1 MRDHPNEYILE
12 NISLSDITYSE
23 LLKHSSEMIDTSK
36 RNFFDIQPQVLNVNF
51 GLFSNPAATLDFPLV
66 SVTQLNNSLVLS
78 CSCKTPK
85 TKLCEHQVQVL
96 YNIIDRSYFCIFFD
110 ERLRNQR
117 MKEVAKEYGLEREN
131 DLDKYFDLVY
141 IHKSVSIK
149 PKVKGLLP
157 VNQNNTAVVMKEL
170 LPKPPK
176 RVEQAGTENK
186 CIIVLGKHK
195 NYDQLHIKIFEG
207 NTTKDGKIKNPL
219 AETDPLK
226 YVWAAENV
234 EQAKF
239 FTAITNF
246 QNNFDAANPEKDLQ
260 ALKIIFKNPLELEAF
275 VHDKKLSEN
284 INTSSIVSV
293 QLKLLNPNIK
303 LSVFKKSPFYEVTGE
318 LFINEK
324 SYAFKSVNSK
334 YHYFIQLGDILYLIA
349 NENLLRIIDYFKT
362 NNERVL
368 IHESK
373 FDEFRKTILDK
384 LEHQVTINYSFVQ
397 TATKKQIIEQ
407 GFNQTHEKIIYL
419 SQQENYVSIVPVVKY
434 GNVEI
439 PVFSKKQIYDT
450 DPNGNMF
457 KVARDLELEEQFT
470 AVLMRQHPYFEEQL
484 YEGEF
489 FYLHIDRFLDEGWFL
504 DVFEE
509 WRNQHILVLGFNDIK
524 KNKLNPNKAK
534 VVIRVSSGIDWFN
547 ATLKVNYGK
556 QTATLKQLH
565 KAIRE
570 KSRYVQLD
578 DGTLG
583 VLPEE
588 WMKKMERYFRVGEVV
603 EELIRIPKN
612 NFSEM
617 NELFDKEVLDKEV
630 EQELAL
636 YETKLSQVNTIKE
649 VPIPEGLHATLRDY
663 QKQGLNWL
671 NVLDDFNFG
680 SCLADDMGLGKTIQ
694 VIAFILSQRD
704 KRSTPKPSGESDIAE
719 KDSKL
724 TAHNTNLVVV
734 PTSLLFNWQAEVAK
748 FAPSIKIFTHYG
760 ASRIKDATKFD
771 GYEIILT
778 TYGMLLSDIRYLKE
792 YRFNYIF
799 LDESQAIK
807 NPESQRYKTVR
818 MLQSRNKVVLT
829 GTPIENN
836 TFDIYGQLSFACPGL
851 LGNKLYFK
859 DTYALPI
866 DQFQDSKR
874 AAELQKKIS
883 PFILRR
889 TKKEVAKE
897 LPEKTEMVIY
907 CEMGEEQRKIYNAC
921 EKELRDF
928 IASKN
933 EDEITTNT
941 MHVLTGLT
949 KLRQICN
956 APALLK
962 DEGHLGDFSA
972 KIEVLMEQIEN
983 NSPNHKILVFSQ
995 FVTMLDLIKEE
1006 LKKRNIAFEYLTGQT
1021 KNREDKVN
1029 SFQDNEQV
1037 RVFLISLKAGGTG
1050 LNLTEADYVY
1060 LVDPWW
1066 NPAVENQAIDRCYR
1080 IGQKKN
1086 VIAVRL
1092 ICPDTIEEKIMKL
1105 QESKTKLVNDLI
1117 KTEEGMLKS
1126 FSKKD
1131 LMEMLK

>member
-1 MRDHPNEYILE
+1 MRDHPTEYILE
-12 NISLSDITYSE
+12 NTSLSEITYSE
-23 LLKHSSEMIDTSK
+23 LLAHSSELIDTSK
-36 RNFFDIQPQVLNVNF
+36 RNFFDIQPQVLNINF
-51 GLFSNPAATLDFPLV
+51 GLFSNPSATLDFPLV
-66 SVTQLNNSLVLS
+66 SVTQLNHSIVLS

-110 ERLRNQR
+110 EKLRNQE
-117 MKEVAKEYGLEREN
+117 MKKVAKEYGLEREN
-131 DLDKYFDLVY
+131 DLDQYFDLQY

-149 PKVKGLLP
+149 PKAKGLQP
-157 VNQNNTAVVMKEL
+157 FTASTTAVTMQEL
-170 LPKPPK
+170 VPKDVK
-176 RVEQAGTENK
+176 RIEQLGLKNK
-186 CIIVLGKHK
+186 LIMVLGKHK
-195 NYDQLHIKIFEG
+195 NYDQLNIKLYEG
-207 NTTKDGKIKNPL
+207 NATKDGKIKNPL
-219 AETDPLK
+219 SETPPLK
-226 YVWAAENV
+226 YVWTAEHV
-234 EQAKF
+234 ERAKF

-246 QNNFDAANPEKDLQ
+246 QNNFDAANQEADLQ
-260 ALKIIFKNPLELEAF
+260 ALRIILRNPQNLDVF
-275 VHDKKLSEN
+275 VHDKKISES
-284 INTSSIVSV
+284 ITTSSLVPV
-293 QLKLLNPNIK
+293 QLKILNPDVK
-303 LSVFKKSPFYEVTGE
+303 LSVFKKSPFFEVTGE
-318 LFINEK
+318 LFINDK
-324 SYAFKSVNSK
+324 AYAFKSLNSK
-334 YHYFIQLGDILYLIA
+334 YHYFVQIGDVMYLIA
-349 NENLLRIIDYFKT
+349 NANLLRIINYFKA
-362 NNERVL
+362 NNEKVL

-397 TATKKQIIEQ
+397 SATKKQINEQ
-407 GFNQTHEKIIYL
+407 GFNEEREKIIYL
-419 SQQENYVSIVPVVKY
+419 SQQENYVSIMPVVKY

-450 DPNGNMF
+450 DKNGNMF
-457 KVARDLELEEQFT
+457 KVSRDKELEEQFT
-470 AVLMRQHPYFEEQL
+470 SILIRQHPYFEEQL
-484 YEGEF
+484 YEGEY
-489 FYLHIDRFLDEGWFL
+489 FYLHIDKFLDEQWFL

-524 KNKLNPNKAK
+524 KNKLNSNKAK
-534 VVIRVSSGIDWFN
+534 VAIHVSSGIDWFN
-547 ATLKVNYGK
+547 ATLKINYGK
-556 QTATLKQLH
+556 QTVTLKQLH

-570 KSRYVQLD
+570 KSKYVQLD

-588 WMKKMERYFRVGEVV
+588 WIKKFERYFRTGEVID
-603 EELIRIPKN
+603 ELIRIPKS
-612 NFSEM
+612 NFAEM
-617 NELFDKEVLDKEV
+617 NELFEKDVLSKEV
-630 EQELAL
+630 EQELLL
-636 YETKLSQVNTIKE
+636 YETKLANISV
-649 VPIPEGLHATLRDY
+649 IPEIPVPHELNGVLRDY

-671 NVLDDFNFG
+671 NLLDDFNFG

-694 VIAFILSQRD
+694 IIAFILSQR
-704 KRSTPKPSGESDIAE
+704 
-719 KDSKL
+719 SKL
-724 TAHNTNLVVV
+724 SEQKSNTNLIVV
-734 PTSLLFNWQAEVAK
+734 PTSLLFNWQAEVKK
-748 FAPSIKIFTHYG
+748 FAPSIKLFTHYG

-771 GYEIILT
+771 QYEIILT

-807 NPESQRYKTVR
+807 NPKSQRYKAVR

-866 DQFQDSKR
+866 DQFQDSRR
-874 AAELQKKIS
+874 AAELQKKIK

-972 KIEVLMEQIEN
+972 KIDVLMEQIEN
-983 NSPNHKILVFSQ
+983 KSTQHKILVFSQ
-995 FVTMLDLIKEE
+995 FVSMLDLIKTE
-1006 LKKRNIAFEYLTGQT
+1006 LEKRNIAFEYLTGQT
-1021 KNREDKVN
+1021 KNREARVTA
-1029 SFQDNEQV
+1029 FQENEQV

-1066 NPAVENQAIDRCYR
+1066 NPAVENQAIDRSYR
-1080 IGQKKN
+1080 IGQQKN

-1126 FSKKD
+1126 FSKKE